1 MTARA
6 SPARRSVEA
15 PGATVQSKKKKKHKK
30 KKTPGVDACPVPA
43 GASELVATE
52 QTPRVGRSRTRE
64 ETMCIN
70 CGCAGNFRSE
80 CEAPPRCPTTLA
92 FLGYGTEAGGFY
104 YVDAEIEEEAVRP
117 HLATVTLAP
126 EQDLPSG
133 VVISAALIRPSSP
146 HTSATSATP
155 TSLGR

>member
-30 KKTPGVDACPVPA
+30 KKTPGVAACPVPA
-43 GASELVATE
+43 GASELVAPE
-52 QTPRVGRSRTRE
+52 QTPRVGRPRTRK

-70 CGCAGNFRSE
+70 WGCAGHFRSE

-92 FLGYGTEAGGFY
+92 FLG
-104 YVDAEIEEEAVRP
+104 
-117 HLATVTLAP
+117 
-126 EQDLPSG
+126 
-133 VVISAALIRPSSP
+133 
-146 HTSATSATP
+146 
-155 TSLGR
+155 